1 MTSPIDS
8 SARLGLATRTL
19 QTVGDCAAA
28 APQPYGPAAAAAVRP
43 DGPMAALKDVEQAAA
58 RLGCGS
64 LAAAARLAC
73 TVAQQAETNADLFR
87 HALDVVTLVCLNELQ
102 DANGGGHAELADVL
116 AALEERVQ
124 YHSRA
129 HLPVA

>member
-1 MTSPIDS
+1 MSSPIDS

-19 QTVGDCAAA
+19 QTVGDCT
-28 APQPYGPAAAAAVRP
+28 GTSR
-43 DGPMAALKDVEQAAA
+43 DHSPMAALKHVEQDAA

-64 LAAAARLAC
+64 LAEAARLAC
-73 TVAQQAETNADLFR
+73 AVAQQAESHADLFR

-102 DANGGGHAELADVL
+102 DANGGGQAELADVL
-116 AALEERVQ
+116 AALAERVQ

-129 HLPVA
+129 QLTVA

>member
-1 MTSPIDS
+1 MTSAIDR

-19 QTVGDCAAA
+19 QAVGDYAGTAE
-28 APQPYGPAAAAAVRP
+28 GPRP
-43 DGPMAALKDVEQAAA
+43 DGPVAALQDVEQDAA
-58 RLGCGS
+58 RLGYGS
-64 LAAAARLAC
+64 LAVAARLAC
-73 TVAQQAETNADLFR
+73 TAAQQVETDADLFR

>member
-8 SARLGLATRTL
+8 TARLGLATRTL
-19 QTVGDCAAA
+19 QTVGDGTGA
-28 APQPYGPAAAAAVRP
+28 
-43 DGPMAALKDVEQAAA
+43 AALKDVEQDAA

-73 TVAQQAETNADLFR
+73 TVARQAQTDADLFR

-129 HLPVA
+129 HQPVA

>member
-19 QTVGDCAAA
+19 QAVGDCTAAA
-28 APQPYGPAAAAAVRP
+28 
-43 DGPMAALKDVEQAAA
+43 AALKDVEQDAA

-73 TVAQQAETNADLFR
+73 TVAQQAETDADLFR

-116 AALEERVQ
+116 AALEERVR